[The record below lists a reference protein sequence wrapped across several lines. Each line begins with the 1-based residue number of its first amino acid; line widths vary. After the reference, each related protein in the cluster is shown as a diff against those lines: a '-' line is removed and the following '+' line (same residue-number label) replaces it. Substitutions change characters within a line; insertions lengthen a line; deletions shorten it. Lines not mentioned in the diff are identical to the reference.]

1 MSRARLIALVGES
14 RADGFSLIEV
24 LITLVLAAIV
34 FLAIAQTIGVS
45 VAANKAATDY
55 ALATDFATQRLEE
68 LSQMDYDALVPGG
81 SVAGDVGGYFDTIDS
96 DGDGTIDYRR
106 RWEITDLGASR
117 RIRVQVEA
125 VLAAFGPQK
134 TVNLVTLIA
143 QP

>member
-1 MSRARLIALVGES
+1 MLRARPAALEGDARVE
-14 RADGFSLIEV
+14 GFSLLEV

-68 LSQMDYDALVPGG
+68 LTQMDYAALVPGG

-143 QP
+143 RP